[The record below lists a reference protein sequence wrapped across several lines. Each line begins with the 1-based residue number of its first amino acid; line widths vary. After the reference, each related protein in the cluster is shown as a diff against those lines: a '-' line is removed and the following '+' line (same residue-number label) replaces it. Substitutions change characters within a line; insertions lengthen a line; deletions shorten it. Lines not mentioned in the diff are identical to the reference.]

1 MVARSDDKWGETP
14 CAFVT
19 LVAGT
24 EPLDEQQVID
34 YCAEN
39 LARFKLP
46 KAVVFMELPKT
57 STGKVQKYALRE
69 IAEGLAK

>member
-1 MVARSDDKWGETP
+1 LA
-14 CAFVT
+14 
-19 LVAGT
+19 AGV
-24 EPLDEQQVID
+24 EPLSEQQVID
-34 YCAEN
+34 YCAEH

-69 IAEGLAK
+69 IAEGLTK